1 MKMQQ
6 IKFEGYII
14 DYKDLEKVVPNE
26 FKKFNDAIES
36 VLTHFKLKDEGLLE
50 EVVTMKNIIGYLHNK
65 GDILYDELEEDLEV
79 VVQIKT
85 PYKCLLK
92 AFVNK
97 TGLFMSLF
105 YSEAFNLVVE
115 FSQIQVVNSPSRV
128 DALKSIGVNFRF
140 AEWVEDEWFEK
151 QVCTRA
157 D

>member
-6 IKFEGYII
+6 IKFEGYIM
-14 DYKDLEKVVPNE
+14 DYDDLEKVVPIE
-26 FKKFNDAIES
+26 FKEFNDVLNSTIEQ
-36 VLTHFKLKDEGLLE
+36 FKLQDEDLLE

-65 GDILYDELEEDLEV
+65 GDILYDELEEEDLEV
-79 VVQIKT
+79 VGQIKT

-97 TGLFMSLF
+97 TGLYMSLF

-115 FSQIQVVNSPSRV
+115 FSRIQVVNSPSRV
-128 DALKSIGVNFRF
+128 DALNSLGVNFRF

-151 QVCTRA
+151 
-157 D
+157 